1 MGLTISISKADL
13 AKSIPINEGWADF
26 EITAAYQKPSKDAQS
41 VNYYFTHKLTGDPN
55 ERTVE
60 HLFNSKALGTM
71 NTWIAA
77 LKGCTV
83 QEVLDSITSGTLSFD
98 VDSVVGKH
106 VMGNVK
112 QDLYEGRILSKIK
125 DFATVGKIPF

>member
-1 MGLTISISKADL
+1 MGLTISISKSDL
-13 AKSIPINEGWADF
+13 AKSIPVTEGWAEF
-26 EITAAYQKPSKDAQS
+26 QITAAYQKPSAKGDS
-41 VNYYFTHKLTGDPN
+41 VNYYFSHALIGDPN
-55 ERTVE
+55 ERTIE
-60 HLFNSKALGTM
+60 HMFNSKALGMM

-83 QEVLDSITSGTLSFD
+83 QEVLDSITTGTLSFD

-112 QDLYEGRILSKIK
+112 QELYEGRILSKIK
-125 DFATVGKIPF
+125 DFATVGRVPF